1 LFKDSEKFLSII
13 IPFYNSA
20 LTVGSLIKLI
30 NSNFFFNTEIIV
42 IDDASTDGSKEV
54 IERELQKIDNTIF
67 LKNETNMGAG
77 ISRNRGLEAAT
88 GKYILFFDADDMLHA
103 DAIKNAIHLMD
114 RDSNIDVAVFQ
125 YKYMADVSD
134 VFSGMSYIDE
144 QIFSAILDGKRKRIV
159 TINSHPELTRISN
172 YPWNKV
178 IRSSRYKDNLLF
190 GSTKVHNDIYANWQI
205 LTKARKILVSDDVI
219 CTHILNSH
227 GSNLTNLQSKE
238 RLELFIALTDTYEML
253 EASPHIRK
261 ICAIYFWDLAT
272 SLASWSRSRIEDEF
286 ESDFNLAYDKL
297 IGKINLE
304 DILVLRKCGYSAVLN
319 NMTDRTLCLG

>member
-1 LFKDSEKFLSII
+1 MFKDSENCLSII
-13 IPFYNSA
+13 IPSYNSA
-20 LTVGSLIKLI
+20 LTVGSLIRLI
-30 NSNFFFNTEIIV
+30 NSQSFFNIEIIV

-67 LKNETNMGAG
+67 LKNEKNMGAG
-77 ISRNRGLEAAT
+77 ISRNRGLKAAT
-88 GKYILFFDADDMLHA
+88 GKYILFFDSDDILHA
-103 DAIKNAIHLMD
+103 DAIKNCIHLMD

-125 YKYMADVSD
+125 YKYMADIGD
-134 VFSGMSYIDE
+134 AFSGMSYIDE
-144 QIFSAILDGKRKRIV
+144 QIFSAILDGKPERIV

-178 IRSSRYKDNLLF
+178 IRSSHYKDNLLF
-190 GSTKVHNDIYANWQI
+190 GSTKVHNDIYASWHI

-227 GSNLTNLQSKE
+227 GGNLTNLQSKE

-253 EASPHIRK
+253 EVSPHIRK
-261 ICAIYFWDLAT
+261 ICAVHFWDLAT
-272 SLASWSRSRIEDEF
+272 SLASWSRSRIKDEF
-286 ESDFNLAYDKL
+286 EFDFNLAYDKL

-304 DILVLRKCGYSAVLN
+304 DILILRKCGYSAVLDS
-319 NMTDRTLCLG
+319 MTDRMLCHG